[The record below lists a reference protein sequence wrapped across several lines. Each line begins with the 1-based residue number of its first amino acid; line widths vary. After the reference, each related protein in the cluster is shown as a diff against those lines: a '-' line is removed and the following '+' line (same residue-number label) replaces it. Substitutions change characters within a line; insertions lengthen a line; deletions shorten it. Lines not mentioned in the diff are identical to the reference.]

1 MCSAF
6 QRIRTDC
13 SRKILTAAILKHAVY
28 VKLLS
33 LVDVS
38 TNKLKLLSW
47 WVLLS
52 IRKKNMAKR
61 NSWWNVR
68 VSVMFKIKSRVEK
81 KPVLS
86 FISRHF
92 WPSLGWCWAFAG
104 PFGTYP
110 GPATPLGH
118 SSTPTCHC
126 RPSSAPWCPLWS
138 TPLGLF
144 SEQDSPNDLFHWGA
158 PRLSQEATP
167 AAPAACPFEQDL

>member
-1 MCSAF
+1 MCSTF

-13 SRKILTAAILKHAVY
+13 SLKILTAAILKLAVY

-38 TNKLKLLSW
+38 TKKLKLMSVALYTQ
-47 WVLLS
+47 
-52 IRKKNMAKR
+52 KKIWHNGILDEMY
-61 NSWWNVR
+61 

-81 KPVLS
+81 KPVMT

-92 WPSLGWCWAFAG
+92 WPSQGWCWAFAG

-110 GPATPLGH
+110 GPAMPLGH

-144 SEQDSPNDLFHWGA
+144 LEQGSPNDLFHSEA
-158 PRLSQEATP
+158 RRPIQEATP
-167 AAPAACPFEQDL
+167 AAPAACPFEQNL